1 MEEAP
6 RVGAAVEALSD
17 ARCTIYALITSLAVG
32 DAGETAVVVAY
43 PRVVICVSLRTAAR
57 AEAPSSP
64 MSLPPILQARDR
76 MGTVREYVCQWA
88 LTRKRTLSGGGALE
102 IGDLC
107 LLEDCSE
114 RGGTLVS
121 NAVVPDTAR
130 DGWGHRE
137 RAHVRVSAGVDRGER

>member
-1 MEEAP
+1 MRLLEEAP
-6 RVGAAVEALSD
+6 RAGAAVEALSD

-88 LTRKRTLSGGGALE
+88 LTEKRTLFGSRGASLLQRLQHDVALE
-102 IGDLC
+102 SLGQSSSSFGAEPVS
-107 LLEDCSE
+107 LE
-114 RGGTLVS
+114 TVS
-121 NAVVPDTAR
+121 MRAGWVLRAVNGR
-130 DGWGHRE
+130 
-137 RAHVRVSAGVDRGER
+137 